1 MTCLSFLKT
10 QRNNPWNERELVTL
24 TTVVFKPSWFKVE
37 WWADIEDVRVSAI
50 AEMRDTEFGSGR
62 REGAEAYENACAWI
76 AD

>member
-1 MTCLSFLKT
+1 M
-10 QRNNPWNERELVTL
+10 NESWWYSL

-62 REGAEAYENACAWI
+62 REGVEPGDEGGGI
-76 AD
+76 

>member
-1 MTCLSFLKT
+1 MNGSWWYL
-10 QRNNPWNERELVTL
+10 L

-62 REGAEAYENACAWI
+62 REGVESGDEGGGGGGHGLQTGT
-76 AD
+76 